1 MHVKA
6 WEHVIAST
14 DVSTNLMLHSN
25 PEFVH
30 FREILEYKL
39 YSIHNSICIS
49 VEGNKILVYK
59 TMMFTLQV
67 RLNIKEASMK
77 VS

>member
-39 YSIHNSICIS
+39 HSIHNRVSIA
-49 VEGNKILVYK
+49 VQGKKILVHPTK
-59 TMMFTLQV
+59 KFILQV
-67 RLNIKEASMK
+67 KLHIKEASMK
-77 VS
+77 VR